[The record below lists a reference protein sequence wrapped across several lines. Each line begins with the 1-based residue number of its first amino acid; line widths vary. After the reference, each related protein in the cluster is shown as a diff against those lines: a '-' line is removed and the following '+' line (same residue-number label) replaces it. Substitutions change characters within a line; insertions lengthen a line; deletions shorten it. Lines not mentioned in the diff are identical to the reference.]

1 MCSSDLVKP
10 VVLPG
15 EIMSVLVL
23 KEGKE
28 FGQGVGYLDDG
39 TMVVVDQARDHIGD
53 KVSVGPYSIVGPE
66 VELDDGVE
74 LMSHVV
80 VDGRTSIGANTRI
93 FPFASIGL
101 PPQDLKYNGEPS
113 RLTIGCDN
121 IIREHV
127 TMNPGT
133 EGGGMET
140 NIGNNCLFMIGA
152 HVAHDCQ
159 IGDHVILVNN
169 ATLAGHVTIQE
180 WAIIGGLA
188 AVHQFVRI
196 GKHAMVGGK
205 TGVAED
211 VIPYGS
217 VIGNRARLSGLN
229 IIGLKRRDFSRDDI
243 HNLRK
248 AYRSEERRVGK
259 ECRSRWSP
267 YH

>member
-1 MCSSDLVKP
+1 MSDIHP
-10 VVLPG
+10 TA
-15 EIMSVLVL
+15 I
-23 KEGKE
+23 
-28 FGQGVGYLDDG
+28 
-39 TMVVVDQARDHIGD
+39 VDAAAKIGD
-53 KVSVGPYSIVGPE
+53 KVSVGPYSIVGPD
-66 VELDDGVE
+66 VELGDGVE

-101 PPQDLKYNGEPS
+101 QPQDMKYNGEPS
-113 RLTIGCDN
+113 GLTIGCN
-121 IIREHV
+121 NVIREYV

-152 HVAHDCQ
+152 HVAHDCK

-180 WAIIGGLA
+180 WAIIGGLS

-196 GKHAMVGGK
+196 GKHAMIGGK

-229 IIGLKRRDFSRDDI
+229 IVGLKRRDFSRDDI
-243 HNLRK
+243 HSLRK
-248 AYRSEERRVGK
+248 AYRLIFAEEGTMAERLQDVAELFPDNEPVRDIIDFITADS
-259 ECRSRWSP
+259 SRAICQP
-267 YH
+267 KMKDAA

>member
-1 MCSSDLVKP
+1 
-10 VVLPG
+10 
-15 EIMSVLVL
+15 MS
-23 KEGKE
+23 GIHP
-28 FGQGVGYLDDG
+28 
-39 TMVVVDQARDHIGD
+39 TAIVDAAAKIGG
-53 KVSVGPYSIVGPE
+53 KVSVGPYSIVGPD
-66 VELDDGVE
+66 VELGDGVE

-248 AYRSEERRVGK
+248 AYRLIFAEEGTMAERIQDVAELFPDSEPVRDIIDFITADS
-259 ECRSRWSP
+259 SRAICQP
-267 YH
+267 KMKDAA

>member
-1 MCSSDLVKP
+1 MSDIHP
-10 VVLPG
+10 TA
-15 EIMSVLVL
+15 I
-23 KEGKE
+23 
-28 FGQGVGYLDDG
+28 
-39 TMVVVDQARDHIGD
+39 VDATAKIGD
-53 KVSVGPYSIVGPE
+53 KASVGPYSIVGPD
-66 VELDDGVE
+66 VELGDGVE

-80 VDGRTSIGANTRI
+80 VDGRTSIGANTQV

-113 RLTIGCDN
+113 RLTIGCN
-121 IIREHV
+121 NVIREYV

-180 WAIIGGLA
+180 WAIIGGLS

-196 GKHAMVGGK
+196 GKHAMIGGK

-243 HNLRK
+243 HSLRK
-248 AYRSEERRVGK
+248 AYRLIFAEEGTMAERIQDVAELFPDNKPVRDIIDFITADS
-259 ECRSRWSP
+259 SRTICQP
-267 YH
+267 KMKDAA

>member
-1 MCSSDLVKP
+1 
-10 VVLPG
+10 
-15 EIMSVLVL
+15 MS
-23 KEGKE
+23 GIHP
-28 FGQGVGYLDDG
+28 
-39 TMVVVDQARDHIGD
+39 TAIVDAAAKIGG
-53 KVSVGPYSIVGPE
+53 KVSVGPYSIVGPD
-66 VELDDGVE
+66 VALGDGVE

-248 AYRSEERRVGK
+248 AYRLIFAEEGTMAERIQDVAELFPDSKPVRDIIDFITADS
-259 ECRSRWSP
+259 SRAICQP
-267 YH
+267 KMKDAT

>member
-1 MCSSDLVKP
+1 
-10 VVLPG
+10 
-15 EIMSVLVL
+15 MS
-23 KEGKE
+23 GIHP
-28 FGQGVGYLDDG
+28 
-39 TMVVVDQARDHIGD
+39 TAIVDAAAKIGG
-53 KVSVGPYSIVGPE
+53 KVSVGPYSIVGPD
-66 VELDDGVE
+66 VALGAGVE

-248 AYRSEERRVGK
+248 AYRLIFAEEGTMAERIQDVAELFPDSEPVRDIIDFITADS
-259 ECRSRWSP
+259 SRAICQP
-267 YH
+267 KMKDAT

>member
-1 MCSSDLVKP
+1 MTGIHPTAVIEAGAKI
-10 VVLPG
+10 G
-15 EIMSVLVL
+15 N
-23 KEGKE
+23 
-28 FGQGVGYLDDG
+28 GVS
-39 TMVVVDQARDHIGD
+39 IG
-53 KVSVGPYSIVGPE
+53 PFSIVGPD
-66 VELDDGVE
+66 VELADGVE
-74 LMSHVV
+74 LVSHATVWGHTTV
-80 VDGRTSIGANTRI
+80 GPNTRI
-93 FPFASIGL
+93 FPFSSIGHQ
-101 PPQDLKYNGEPS
+101 PQDLKFQGEVS
-113 RLTIGCDN
+113 HLVIGAN
-121 IIREHV
+121 NVIREHV

-248 AYRSEERRVGK
+248 AYRLIFAEEGTMAERIQDVAELFPDSEPVRDIIDFITADS
-259 ECRSRWSP
+259 SRAICQP
-267 YH
+267 KMKDAA

>member
-1 MCSSDLVKP
+1 
-10 VVLPG
+10 
-15 EIMSVLVL
+15 MS
-23 KEGKE
+23 GIHP
-28 FGQGVGYLDDG
+28 
-39 TMVVVDQARDHIGD
+39 TAIVDAAAKIGG
-53 KVSVGPYSIVGPE
+53 KVSVGPYSNVGPD
-66 VELDDGVE
+66 VALGDGVE

-127 TMNPGT
+127 TMNLGT

-243 HNLRK
+243 HSLRK
-248 AYRSEERRVGK
+248 AYRLIFAEEGTMAERIQDVAELFPDNEPVRDIIDFITADF
-259 ECRSRWSP
+259 SRAICQP
-267 YH
+267 KMKDAA